1 MEKQERETIQKIVK
15 NNEELKRLY
24 HQHQLYEQKLDR
36 YESRGFLTPA
46 EQLAIRTL
54 KKKKLSG
61 VDRMMTILSLSE
73 PGVDNVAH

>member
-1 MEKQERETIQKIVK
+1 MEKQERETIQRIVK

-24 HQHQLYEQKLDR
+24 HQHQLYEKKLAR

-61 VDRMMTILSLSE
+61 VDRMMMILSLSDA
-73 PGVDNVAH
+73 GAGNVAH

>member
-24 HQHQLYEQKLDR
+24 HQHQLYEQKLAR